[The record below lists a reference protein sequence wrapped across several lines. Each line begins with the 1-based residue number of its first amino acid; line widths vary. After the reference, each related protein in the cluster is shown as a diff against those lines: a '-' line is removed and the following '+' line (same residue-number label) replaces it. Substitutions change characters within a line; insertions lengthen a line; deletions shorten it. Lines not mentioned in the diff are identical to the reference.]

1 VPNLGG
7 PLAVVAVTRET
18 PWRQVLLLNEYVR
31 LEDTMAKLRPGA
43 SAQLRLRCERSI
55 VLATTGAAALV
66 GDGTSSVEVDLAFG
80 LRRAD
85 AELAGLAARLLDAVL
100 RGPITDR
107 ERPLSQLLSMRGAA
121 RPQIEALTKY
131 GDRVVADR
139 ARQVAL
145 QSG

>member
-1 VPNLGG
+1 
-7 PLAVVAVTRET
+7 VAH
-18 PWRQVLLLNEYVR
+18 
-31 LEDTMAKLRPGA
+31 
-43 SAQLRLRCERSI
+43 
-55 VLATTGAAALV
+55 
-66 GDGTSSVEVDLAFG
+66 GTSSVEVDLAFG

-121 RPQIEALTKY
+121 RPQIEALTKH

-145 QSG
+145 QTG